1 MASYPPMKL
10 VSFFLEIL
18 PLAGFFLG
26 YEFFGLFAAAVISV
40 GLGALVMGANW
51 LQTRR
56 LARFALF
63 SLLMSGGMTLAA
75 LYFNAAIFIKIQPT
89 IFNGLFAIV
98 LLGGLFF
105 RRAMMREFF
114 GTQFHLTAPTWFL
127 LSRRWGLFFLCFAI
141 ANELV
146 WRNASDADWV
156 AFKTFIAAPC
166 QRFIYDGAIA
176 ADASWANCQHYA
188 RWRSIGNWL
197 AIIGKESTAIFGR

>member
-10 VSFFLEIL
+10 ASFFLEIL

-114 GTQFHLTAPTWFL
+114 GTQFNLTAPTWFL

-156 AFKTFIAAPC
+156 AFKTFIAAPA
-166 QRFIYDGAIA
+166 RFLLMLSRLLRRLGGLIADTA
-176 ADASWANCQHYA
+176 ADGQQ
-188 RWRSIGNWL
+188 
-197 AIIGKESTAIFGR
+197 

>member
-1 MASYPPMKL
+1 MVK
-10 VSFFLEIL
+10 VLEIL

-156 AFKTFIAAPC
+156 AFKTFIAAPASILFMMA
-166 QRFIYDGAIA
+166 QLPLTLRGRIA
-176 ADASWANCQHYA
+176 D
-188 RWRSIGNWL
+188 
-197 AIIGKESTAIFGR
+197 TAPDRDQ